1 MAKEFIGKIVDNA
14 VVQIDEENKG
24 ILAGKIRPDRTT
36 FCDSISSSVY
46 LNRILRA
53 LTLVFF
59 LSCFSA
65 LNASSKVKSFLSRQ
79 RNERLI

>member
-36 FCDSISSSVY
+36 FLLSDSISSSVPKPHF
-46 LNRILRA
+46 
-53 LTLVFF
+53 T
-59 LSCFSA
+59 SA
-65 LNASSKVKSFLSRQ
+65 DSS
-79 RNERLI
+79 